1 MNDNI
6 LEEED
11 ISEAVLRLRLHRT
24 RGQSGMRAE
33 HLRMWFCV
41 ETQEKDPELR
51 NWEKVV
57 AIIQVEF
64 REGEL
69 VESCSCQTVVMIS
82 KGVGTNFR
90 GIGLVEVLWKAIS
103 RIINFR
109 ILSSIKF
116 YDALH
121 GFCVG
126 RGTGTTTLEEKFL
139 HQLIDMR
146 DTVLHSTFLDLCKA
160 YTALDRGQCLV
171 ILAGY

>member
-90 GIGLVEVLWKAIS
+90 GIGLVEVLWKVIS
-103 RIINFR
+103 GIINHR
-109 ILSSIKF
+109 ISSSIQF
-116 YDALH
+116 HDALH
-121 GFCVG
+121 GFRMG
-126 RGTGTTTLEEKFL
+126 RGTGNATLQAKL
-139 HQLIDMR
+139 LQQLISM
-146 DTVLHSTFLDLCKA
+146 S
-160 YTALDRGQCLV
+160 
-171 ILAGY
+171 